1 MRKAHD
7 VSEREHSSAWRAAP
21 GARGKSHKRPGR
33 ASYRGM
39 LAALA
44 SLLVLGVLLPAAALA
59 LPAGRV
65 YEMVSPVFKGG
76 FGVIGIQGAAENG
89 ESVAF
94 TSPGAFAGAPASEP
108 SNDASSQPN
117 YLARRGV
124 LGWSTVPEAA
134 PAALA
139 PSAFSHDISPTLEST
154 LSETY
159 AGSNSNNAGYDGTAV
174 EVFLHATSLPDT
186 LSSWERVG
194 EPIETVDK
202 AVSPDLT
209 YRSADPNFCHLQL
222 TTSFNHQVYLAGGVQ
237 LYELD
242 RGCGGG
248 PVSFRLVGV
257 NDQGHSISAGCGN
270 SADGVSLGDE
280 EVQNEFNAV
289 SADGEEV
296 FFTDCLG
303 AVSQLY
309 VRLGGTRTLEVSK
322 PLAEGDGCAEVS
334 SCAGAAGRAGAV
346 FVGAS
351 RDGSRVLFTTSAP
364 LAVKDHDTGN
374 DLYMAS
380 IGCPAGEAGCAVAG
394 REVRSLVQVS
404 HDPGGGEAGV
414 QGVVRVAP
422 DGLRVYFVA
431 TGDLLTAGEQQALEG
446 AGHAAPQAG
455 AENLYVYNSVADD
468 GAGEVAFI
476 GDLCSGYQLSGNV
489 EDIHC
494 PGSGTDVELWTAT
507 GGSGAQ
513 TASADGQFLVFSSY
527 AQLTASDTDAAK
539 DVYRYDA
546 QTGQLNR
553 VSLGEGGYDA
563 NGNSGDVDAEIPGGY
578 FGGLVKHQYE
588 LANRAVSEDG
598 SRIVFSTSAPLSPL
612 VSNGLENVYE
622 WHEVPGG
629 EGSVSL
635 VSSGSATEP
644 IEPSFFTISSS
655 GRDIFFVTSQGLV
668 PRDTDSENDIYDA
681 RLGGGFPAAAAVQQ
695 PCSGDACQGPLTN
708 PQPLLVPGSV
718 SQAPGENLP
727 ASVPAVAPKRAT
739 VKCARNKRSS
749 RGKCLKRKAR
759 RKAKRARGS
768 SNHRRAGR

>member
-1 MRKAHD
+1 M
-7 VSEREHSSAWRAAP
+7 SETEHRFTARRTTP
-21 GARGKSHKRPGR
+21 GALGASRGRRRARRGR
-33 ASYRGM
+33 GG
-39 LAALA
+39 LAALVF
-44 SLLVLGVLLPAAALA
+44 LLALGVLLPAGALA
-59 LPAGRV
+59 LPEGRV

-76 FGVIGIQGAAENG
+76 FGVTNMQGAAENG

-94 TSPGAFAGAPASEP
+94 ASPGAFAGSPASEP
-108 SNDASSQPN
+108 SNDAASQAN
-117 YLARRGV
+117 YLARRGA

-139 PSAFSHDISPTLEST
+139 PFVFSHDISPTLEST

-159 AGSNSNNAGYDGTAV
+159 DGSSYENAGRDGTAV

-194 EPIETVDK
+194 EPIETIDK
-202 AVSPDLT
+202 EPSPDLT
-209 YRSADPNFCHLQL
+209 YRSADPNFCHLLL
-222 TTSFNHQVYLAGGVQ
+222 TSGASQAYLAAGAQ

-242 RGCGGG
+242 RGCGGA
-248 PVSFRLVGV
+248 PASFRLVGV

-270 SADGVSLGDE
+270 ASNGVSLGDE
-280 EVQNEFNAV
+280 EVGNEFNAV

-296 FFTDCLG
+296 FFTDCFGL
-303 AVSQLY
+303 VSQLF
-309 VRLGGTRTLEVSK
+309 VRLGGSRTLEVSK
-322 PLAEGDGCAEVS
+322 PLGEGDGCAEVS
-334 SCAGAAGRAGAV
+334 LCAGAAGRAGAV
-346 FVGAS
+346 FVGAA
-351 RDGSRVLFTTSAP
+351 RDGSRVFFTTSAP
-364 LAVKDHDTGN
+364 LVGEDHDSGN

-380 IGCPAGEAGCAVAG
+380 IGCPAGEVGCAVAG
-394 REVRSLVQVS
+394 RVVRSLVQVS
-404 HDPGGGEAGV
+404 HDPSGGEAGV

-422 DGLRVYFVA
+422 DGSRVYFVA

-446 AGHAAPQAG
+446 AGRAVPETG
-455 AENLYVYNSVADD
+455 ADNLYVYNSLADG
-468 GAGEVAFI
+468 GAGEIAFV

-494 PGSGTDVELWTAT
+494 PSTSGADAALWTPGIPET
-507 GGSGAQ
+507 EAQ
-513 TASADGQFLVFSSY
+513 TAGAEGQFLVFSSY
-527 AQLTASDTDAAK
+527 AQLTASDTDSAK

-546 QTGQLNR
+546 QTGQLDR

-563 NGNSGDVDAEIPGGY
+563 NGNSGDFDAEIPLGY

-668 PRDTDSENDIYDA
+668 PQDTDSENDIYDA
-681 RLGGGFPAAAAVQQ
+681 RLGGGFPAAPAAQR

-727 ASVPAVAPKRAT
+727 ATVPVVTPKRVT
-739 VKCARNKRSS
+739 VKCAKNKRSS
-749 RGKCLKRKAR
+749 HGKCLERKAR
-759 RKAKRARGS
+759 RKAKRAGRS